1 MWVNIDTLKA
11 DIKDF
16 ATKTEKQLAKEEL
29 SELRAMLVGELVA
42 FHKLKEKLEWLEEVY
57 KKHGLEY
64 IEGMKEEW
72 NEEQGEIQR

>member
-1 MWVNIDTLKA
+1 MWVDIDDLRA

-29 SELRAMLVGELVA
+29 SELRATLVGELIA
-42 FHKLKEKLEWLEEVY
+42 FHKVKEKLERLEEVY

-64 IEGMKEEW
+64 IEGCKEEG
-72 NEEQGEIQR
+72 NEE